1 MSGPTSKMLISACS
15 AISSDTQDKKNNMKL
30 FRKNFMINLW
40 RTIRYNL
47 KIIFAGKFLWF
58 LLASFAFYLFF
69 AITEVINNQSVGEG
83 DIYNLI
89 LFPGVLLVFYPSV
102 FGIQND
108 EDSRILEILFGI
120 PNYRYKVWLIRLLM
134 IFVQVFLVLIV
145 YGFISSVLIYP
156 VKPFEMAVQLM
167 FPIGFLGAAA
177 FMFSTVIKNG
187 NGTAVVMILIGVA
200 LLILA
205 DSLSRSQ
212 WNIFLNPMELPD
224 NFNAIIWKGI
234 VTRNRIFLGVG
245 MVIFL
250 LYGLFNLQKRE
261 RFI

>member
-1 MSGPTSKMLISACS
+1 
-15 AISSDTQDKKNNMKL
+15 MKL
-30 FRKNFMINLW
+30 FQKNSLVILW

-69 AITEVINNQSVGEG
+69 AIMQVTNNQSIGEG
-83 DIYNLI
+83 NIYNLI
-89 LFPGVLLVFYPSV
+89 LFPGVLLMFYPSV

-120 PNYRYKVWLIRLLM
+120 PNYRYKIWLVRLIM
-134 IFVQVFLVLIV
+134 IFIQVFIVLIG
-145 YGFISSVLIYP
+145 YGYISSVLLFP
-156 VKPFEMAVQLM
+156 VNAFEMALQLM

-200 LLILA
+200 LLIL
-205 DSLSRSQ
+205 SENLERSQ
-212 WNIFLNPMELPD
+212 WNIFLNPLELPN
-224 NFNAIIWKGI
+224 NFNPIIWDGI
-234 VTRNRIFLGVG
+234 VTRNRIFLGIG